1 VRKNIEEMGKYVT
14 ELIIEAEN
22 DDKVLDTVNKPYTI
36 LYDTNLDR
44 LNQAINILAVKRGY
58 RVVNVSNSTA
68 YWTACLEKMESK
80 Q

>member
-36 LYDTNLDR
+36 LHDSNLDR
-44 LNQAINILAVKRGY
+44 LNQAINILAVKDKD
-58 RVVNVSNSTA
+58 
-68 YWTACLEKMESK
+68 LEEEELFRD
-80 Q
+80 

>member
-1 VRKNIEEMGKYVT
+1 MGKYAT

-36 LYDTNLDR
+36 LYDGNVDR
-44 LNQAINILAVKRGY
+44 LNKAINILAVKRGY
-58 RVVNVSNSTA
+58 RVVNVSNSIA

-80 Q
+80 